1 MRGAW
6 LVAVGVEVSCRRA
19 QRAPAPRPPS
29 RRRSTIPSRRCF
41 FSLTRLHFSH
51 MSEPILPISHL
62 EIRFFQLTLDAI
74 NETLEDFADEHG
86 EGGEVDV
93 ECAADVLSLALG
105 DAKFV
110 LNKQE
115 RSLFSISP
123 HSSHMS
129 QPHLPSISQAFIFE
143 VFDSSHSPHSSH
155 MSQPH
160 SSLYVNNIFPTSPTH
175 LTLTDSCRDRRPT
188 SSSGSHLH
196 SAARCA
202 TTMTRGRRRGSTTA
216 TPTTSSPRSPKT
228 YTRRVDT
235 PSALIASHGSS
246 GKRRHVPNSVYT
258 TQTESNRYR

>member
-1 MRGAW
+1 MCHNLFFPIYHKHLFLRC
-6 LVAVGVEVSCRRA
+6 L
-19 QRAPAPRPPS
+19 
-29 RRRSTIPSRRCF
+29 IP
-41 FSLTRLHFSH
+41 LTQ
-51 MSEPILPISHL
+51 PTLPICHNPIFPIYHTHL
-62 EIRFFQLTLDAI
+62 FLRCLIPLT
-74 NETLEDFADEHG
+74 H
-86 EGGEVDV
+86 
-93 ECAADVLSLALG
+93 
-105 DAKFV
+105 
-110 LNKQE
+110 
-115 RSLFSISP
+115 P

-129 QPHLPSISQAFIFE
+129 QPILPICHKHIFLRCFLSLTHPTLPIYHNPILPSISQAFIFE

>member
-1 MRGAW
+1 MRC
-6 LVAVGVEVSCRRA
+6 L
-19 QRAPAPRPPS
+19 
-29 RRRSTIPSRRCF
+29 IP
-41 FSLTRLHFSH
+41 LTHPTLPMCHN
-51 MSEPILPISHL
+51 PILPY
-62 EIRFFQLTLDAI
+62 
-74 NETLEDFADEHG
+74 
-86 EGGEVDV
+86 
-93 ECAADVLSLALG
+93 
-105 DAKFV
+105 
-110 LNKQE
+110 
-115 RSLFSISP
+115 
-123 HSSHMS
+123 
-129 QPHLPSISQAFIFE
+129 ISQAFIFE

-258 TQTESNRYR
+258 TQTETESNRYR

>member
-1 MRGAW
+1 
-6 LVAVGVEVSCRRA
+6 
-19 QRAPAPRPPS
+19 
-29 RRRSTIPSRRCF
+29 
-41 FSLTRLHFSH
+41 
-51 MSEPILPISHL
+51 
-62 EIRFFQLTLDAI
+62 
-74 NETLEDFADEHG
+74 
-86 EGGEVDV
+86 
-93 ECAADVLSLALG
+93 
-105 DAKFV
+105 
-110 LNKQE
+110 
-115 RSLFSISP
+115 
-123 HSSHMS
+123 MS
-129 QPHLPSISQAFIFE
+129 QPHLPYISHAFIFE
-143 VFDSSHSPHSSH
+143 VFDSPHSPPLFPYVTTYSSYMSQAYFFEVFSFSHSPHSSH
-155 MSQPH
+155 ISQPH

-258 TQTESNRYR
+258 TQTETESNRYR